1 MSINK
6 TIATMLRETAEKL
19 DAQNNPESQEEK
31 GKKTVNL
38 MAEGTLENGTKIATP
53 ADNWAEG
60 VEVFV
65 VPDEGEPF
73 PLEAGSYRLDTGAVI
88 TVNEEGLISSI
99 ESAENVAAEKDKKK
113 DNDAE
118 KPKLDDQQVKSIVE
132 SVVTERKFASEES
145 VGSLN
150 EVLKAQNE
158 LITKL
163 SEQVA
168 ELKEPVKMRSE
179 KKEKKKVLTP
189 PVKPIAEMNAT
200 ERAAY
205 LREAYNG

>member
-6 TIATMLRETAEKL
+6 TIAAMLRETAEKL
-19 DAQNNPESQEEK
+19 DAGNKPEEK
-31 GKKTVNL
+31 ETVKM

-65 VPDEGEPF
+65 VPDEGDPF

-88 TVNEEGLISSI
+88 TVNEEGLIASI
-99 ESAENVAAEKDKKK
+99 ESAEDVTAEK
-113 DNDAE
+113 E

-145 VGSLN
+145 VKGLN
-150 EVLKAQNE
+150 EVLKAQND
-158 LITKL
+158 LILQL
-163 SEQVA
+163 SAQVA
-168 ELKEPVKMRSE
+168 ELSEPVKMREE
-179 KKEKKKVLTP
+179 KKEKKKVVTP
-189 PVKPIAEMNAT
+189 AKPIAEMSST

-205 LREAYNG
+205 LRETYNS

>member
-19 DAQNNPESQEEK
+19 DAQINPESQEEK
-31 GKKTVNL
+31 GKKTVKM

-99 ESAENVAAEKDKKK
+99 ESAENVDAEKDKKK
-113 DNDAE
+113 DDDAE

-150 EVLKAQNE
+150 EVLKVQNE

-179 KKEKKKVLTP
+179 KKEKKKVVTP
-189 PVKPIAEMNAT
+189 AKPIAEMSAT